1 MAKCANTE
9 LFKKIGQKLMDD
21 MSEIEFVLYN
31 ELPNCKTINAGRYLS
46 ASGTVSFDRYGVPDN
61 KFECNPMACV
71 NSGTLVMG
79 AASESIVY
87 KAQFDAREFAAGLM
101 TFYIKGNGTA
111 GTVTVLV
118 SDSSTFTNANSYSVS
133 YPATND
139 YVPIMV
145 DFNDSSMTEVG
156 TGWDPSAS
164 GAYIKF
170 TFGAN
175 SSGVGLSSITILDQ
189 YSDLATSDVVKIGC
203 LTDISGTIDIPAIAR
218 QCSTASYDT
227 SNLSFTRTIN
237 GKLLTP
243 NYHKL
248 NPMYGKMKSQEGSQQ
263 YTVRKT
269 VANDGTV
276 IISDMNLDDCGPI
289 SAQRTDACEADLA
302 MLTRLYTPVRIT
314 EPIGSEY
321 FQIINDEANGT
332 ATFYFSTELAGKE
345 VLISYPKKVNVDRYA
360 ANVDNVG
367 DVRVMARF
375 NGSYVDNRGS
385 MDVVYTLPNVLITSF
400 PWNITRTE
408 QDFSFTISIQPDGDG
423 NYWYMDKIVL

>member
-1 MAKCANTE
+1 MAKCSNTE
-9 LFKKIGQKLMDD
+9 LFKKIGQKLIDD

-31 ELPNCKTINAGRYLS
+31 ELPNCKTINAGKYIS
-46 ASGTVSFDRYGVPDN
+46 VSGNAAYDRYNVPEN

-71 NSGTLVMG
+71 NSGTLMLTES
-79 AASESIVY
+79 SENVVY
-87 KAQFDAREFAAGLM
+87 KAQFNAIEFSAGVI
-101 TFYIKGNGTA
+101 TFYVKGNGTA

-118 SDSSTFTNANSYSVS
+118 SDTSSFTNANSYTLNYGASTGFIPMLLDLNS
-133 YPATND
+133 APTD
-139 YVPIMV
+139 
-145 DFNDSSMTEVG
+145 VG
-156 TGWDPSAS
+156 DGWTPTSK

-170 TFGAN
+170 TFGT
-175 SSGVGLSSITILDQ
+175 SSSNVGISSITILDT
-189 YSDLATSDVVKIGC
+189 YDDLATSDVVKIGC
-203 LTDISGTIDIPAIAR
+203 LTDISGTIDIPAITR

-248 NPMYGKMKSQEGSQQ
+248 NPMFGKAVSQDGSVQHTIRA
-263 YTVRKT
+263 TVGS
-269 VANDGTV
+269 DGTV
-276 IISDMNLDDCGPI
+276 VISDMNLEDCGAI
-289 SAQRTDACEADLA
+289 SAQRTDVCEADLA

-314 EPIGSEY
+314 ENLSVEY
-321 FQIINDEANGT
+321 FQIVNDEANGT
-332 ATFYFSTELAGKE
+332 ATFYFSTSLAGKE

-360 ANVDNVG
+360 ANVNNVG

-408 QDFSFTISIQPDGDG
+408 QDFSFTISIQPDAEG
-423 NYWYMDKIVL
+423 NYYYMDKIVL

>member
-9 LFKKIGQKLMDD
+9 LFKKIGQKLVDD
-21 MSEIEFVLYN
+21 MYEIEFVLYN

-46 ASGTVSFDRYGVPDN
+46 ASGSVSFDRYSVPDN

-87 KAQFDAREFAAGLM
+87 KAQFDAREFAAGVI
-101 TFYIKGNGTA
+101 TFYLKGNNTA

-118 SDSSTFTNANSYSVS
+118 SDSSTFTNANQYTLS
-133 YPATND
+133 YPAST
-139 YVPIMV
+139 
-145 DFNDSSMTEVG
+145 DFIPMLLDLNSTPTDVG
-156 TGWDPSAS
+156 TGWTPSAN
-164 GAYIKF
+164 GAFIKF
-170 TFGAN
+170 TFDAT
-175 SSGVGLSSITILDQ
+175 SSGIGLSSIVILDE
-189 YSDLATSDVVKIGC
+189 YSDLATSEVVKIGC

-248 NPMYGKMKSQEGSQQ
+248 NPMYGKMVSQSGSIQH
-263 YTVRKT
+263 TVRKT

-276 IISDMNLDDCGPI
+276 VISDMNLDDCGPI
-289 SAQRTDACEADLA
+289 SAQRTDVCEADLA

-314 EPIGSEY
+314 ETLGAEY
-321 FQIINDEANGT
+321 FQIVNDVTNGT
-332 ATFYFSTELAGKE
+332 ATFYFSTELAQKE

-385 MDVVYTLPNVLITSF
+385 MEVVYTLPNVLITSF

-408 QDFSFTISIQPDGDG
+408 QDFSFTISIQPDADG